1 LNGKRWEPRQFTL
14 PDERKAVVINVNAA
28 MVAQTVEAVF
38 LAMMD
43 LEVSP
48 GETTWAPSPGQLTS
62 AVHLS
67 GVWSGALLFECD
79 RRQACQFA
87 GRFLSMDPPEAV
99 TDDVRDV
106 LGELANMIGGNI
118 KSAVAAGL
126 SLSMPSVTDGSD
138 YALRVY
144 GSDVQDRLAFE
155 CDYGPF
161 WVTLLPLAPGE
172 NTGSNP
178 LFSNLQAPRLPLY

>member
-1 LNGKRWEPRQFTL
+1 LTGKRSGPCPFTS
-14 PDERKAVVINVNAA
+14 PDERKAVVMNVNAE

-48 GETTWAPSPGQLTS
+48 GETAWAPSHNQLTS

-67 GVWSGALLFECD
+67 GIWNGALLFECD
-79 RRQACQFA
+79 PWQACQFA

-118 KSAVAAGL
+118 KSTVAAGL

-138 YALRVY
+138 YGLRVC
-144 GSDVQDRLAFE
+144 GSEVQERLAFE
-155 CDYGPF
+155 CADGSF
-161 WVTLLPLAPGE
+161 WVTLLAVAPGK
-172 NTGSNP
+172 NTGNR
-178 LFSNLQAPRLPLY
+178 PRP

>member
-1 LNGKRWEPRQFTL
+1 MVTH
-14 PDERKAVVINVNAA
+14 INAE

-38 LAMMD
+38 LNMMN

-48 GETTWAPSPGQLTS
+48 GETPWAASYDQLTS

-67 GVWSGALLFECD
+67 GVWNGALLLECD
-79 RRQACQFA
+79 RQQACQFA

-138 YALRVY
+138 YGLRVC
-144 GSDVQDRLAFE
+144 GSEIQDRLAFD
-155 CDYGPF
+155 CDDGPF
-161 WVTLLPLAPGE
+161 WVTLLAVAPGKSM
-172 NTGSNP
+172 GSK
-178 LFSNLQAPRLPLY
+178 LRS

>member
-1 LNGKRWEPRQFTL
+1 MTGKQWGRCPFTS
-14 PDERKAVVINVNAA
+14 PDERKAVVMNVNAE

-48 GETTWAPSPGQLTS
+48 GGPPWVASNDQLTS

-67 GVWSGALLFECD
+67 GTWNGALLLECD

-87 GRFLSMDPPEAV
+87 GRFLSMDPPDVV
-99 TDDVRDV
+99 TDEVRDV

-118 KSAVAAGL
+118 KSAVAAGV

-138 YALRVY
+138 YALRVF
-144 GSDVQDRLAFE
+144 GSEVQDRFTFE
-155 CDYGPF
+155 CADGSF
-161 WVTLLPLAPGE
+161 CVTLLAEVPGE
-172 NTGSNP
+172 NTGSK
-178 LFSNLQAPRLPLY
+178 PRT

>member
-1 LNGKRWEPRQFTL
+1 L
-14 PDERKAVVINVNAA
+14 PDERKALVTKVNAE

-38 LAMMD
+38 LAMMN

-48 GETTWAPSPGQLTS
+48 SETPWAPSQGQLTS

-67 GVWSGALLFECD
+67 GVWNGALLFECD
-79 RRQACQFA
+79 RQQACQFA

-106 LGELANMIGGNI
+106 LGELANMIGGNM
-118 KSAVAAGL
+118 KSAVATGL

-138 YALRVY
+138 YGLQVC
-144 GSDVQDRLAFE
+144 GSQVQDRLAFD
-155 CDYGPF
+155 CADVVSSRP
-161 WVTLLPLAPGE
+161 
-172 NTGSNP
+172 S
-178 LFSNLQAPRLPLY
+178 

>member
-1 LNGKRWEPRQFTL
+1 M
-14 PDERKAVVINVNAA
+14 VVNAE

-48 GETTWAPSPGQLTS
+48 GETPWIPSRDQLTS

-67 GVWSGALLFECD
+67 GVWNGALLFECN
-79 RRQACQFA
+79 RQQACQFA
-87 GRFLSMDPPEAV
+87 GRFLSMDPPQAV
-99 TDDVRDV
+99 TDEVRDV

-126 SLSMPSVTDGSD
+126 TLSMPAVTDGSD
-138 YALRVY
+138 YALRVC
-144 GSDVQDRLAFE
+144 GSEIRDRLTFE
-155 CDYGPF
+155 CADGSF
-161 WVTLLPLAPGE
+161 WITLLAMAPGKSK
-172 NTGSNP
+172 GRSK
-178 LFSNLQAPRLPLY
+178 LRS

>member
-1 LNGKRWEPRQFTL
+1 LTGKRWGQCPFMS
-14 PDERKAVVINVNAA
+14 PDERKAVVMSVNAE

-48 GETTWAPSPGQLTS
+48 GGTPWAPSNDQLTS

-67 GVWSGALLFECD
+67 GAWNGALLLECD

-99 TDDVRDV
+99 TDEVRDV

-138 YALRVY
+138 YGLRVY
-144 GSDVQDRLAFE
+144 GSEVQDRLAF
-155 CDYGPF
+155 DSDDGPF
-161 WVTLLPLAPGE
+161 WVTLLAEAPGK
-172 NTGSNP
+172 SMASK
-178 LFSNLQAPRLPLY
+178 LRS

>member
-1 LNGKRWEPRQFTL
+1 MLT
-14 PDERKAVVINVNAA
+14 NVNAE

-38 LAMMD
+38 LNMMN

-48 GETTWAPSPGQLTS
+48 SDAPWAPSHDQLTS

-67 GVWSGALLFECD
+67 GVWNGALLFECD

-138 YALRVY
+138 YGLRVC
-144 GSDVQDRLAFE
+144 GCEVQDRVAFE
-155 CDYGPF
+155 CADGPF
-161 WVTLLPLAPGE
+161 WVTLLAAAPGKSM
-172 NTGSNP
+172 GSK
-178 LFSNLQAPRLPLY
+178 LRS

>member
-1 LNGKRWEPRQFTL
+1 VET
-14 PDERKAVVINVNAA
+14 NVNVE

-38 LAMMD
+38 LAMME

-48 GETTWAPSPGQLTS
+48 GETPWAPSNDQLTS

-67 GVWSGALLFECD
+67 GVWNGALLFECD

-138 YALRVY
+138 FGLRVC
-144 GSDVQDRLAFE
+144 GSEVQDRLAFD
-155 CDYGPF
+155 CADGPF
-161 WVTLLPLAPGE
+161 WVTLLAVAPGKAM
-172 NTGSNP
+172 GSK
-178 LFSNLQAPRLPLY
+178 LRS

>member
-1 LNGKRWEPRQFTL
+1 
-14 PDERKAVVINVNAA
+14 

-38 LAMMD
+38 LAMMN

-48 GETTWAPSPGQLTS
+48 SETPWAPSQGQLTS

-67 GVWSGALLFECD
+67 GVWNGALLFECD
-79 RRQACQFA
+79 RQQACQFA

-106 LGELANMIGGNI
+106 LGELANMIGGNM
-118 KSAVAAGL
+118 KSAVATGL

-138 YALRVY
+138 YGLQVC
-144 GSDVQDRLAFE
+144 GSQVQDRLAFD
-155 CDYGPF
+155 CADVVSSRP
-161 WVTLLPLAPGE
+161 
-172 NTGSNP
+172 S
-178 LFSNLQAPRLPLY
+178 